1 MREVLGMARKYAT
14 PVNTMLL
21 VGRFGADGLPSAVV
35 LTVDNLGEASALERG
50 DRPADAPL
58 GEDPSVRRALPW
70 LLGELDAHDL
80 TATFFV
86 EAINTELYPDALRE
100 IAARG
105 HELGLH
111 GWRHEE
117 WTSLSAS
124 DEREVIGRSMDA
136 FARLGTAPPRGF
148 RPPGGELNARSPA
161 LLKEA
166 GIEWCSP
173 AGGEAGLRRGLAYV
187 PFDWRLVDA
196 YHLMDSFAA
205 LRVARGDSED
215 GLEPSALAERFEDE
229 LQDLANA
236 GTRQTLILHPFLML
250 DDDWAEGVHRLFGF
264 IRELVRERRTWAV
277 PGGAFADWLR
287 AARRS

>member
-1 MREVLGMARKYAT
+1 MGK
-14 PVNTMLL
+14 
-21 VGRFGADGLPSAVV
+21 FGPDGLPSAVV
-35 LTVDNLGEASALERG
+35 LTVDNLGEASALQRG
-50 DRPADAPL
+50 DRPADAPI
-58 GEDPSVRRALPW
+58 GDDPSVTTALPW
-70 LLGELDAHDL
+70 LLDELDAHDL

-86 EAINTELYPDALRE
+86 EAINTEIYPDALRE

-117 WTSLSAS
+117 WTSLSAAE
-124 DEREVIGRSMDA
+124 ERAVIGRSMEA
-136 FARLGTAPPRGF
+136 FAAFGNSPRGF
-148 RPPGGELNARSPA
+148 RPPGGEMNARSPT
-161 LLKEA
+161 LLTEA

-173 AGGEAGLRRGLAYV
+173 AGDEAGMRRGLAYV

-205 LRVARGDSED
+205 LRVARGDPESPL
-215 GLEPSALAERFEDE
+215 GPRALADRFEEE

-236 GTRQTLILHPFLML
+236 GSRQTLILHPFLML
-250 DDDWAEGVHRLFGF
+250 DDEWSDGVHRLLGF

-277 PGGAFADWLR
+277 PGGAFAGWLR
-287 AARRS
+287 SARTS

>member
-1 MREVLGMARKYAT
+1 MGK
-14 PVNTMLL
+14 
-21 VGRFGADGLPSAVV
+21 FGPDGLPSAVV
-35 LTVDNLGEASALERG
+35 LTIDNLGEASALERG
-50 DRPADAPL
+50 DRPADAPV
-58 GEDPSVRRALPW
+58 GEDPSVTKALPW
-70 LLGELDAHDL
+70 LLDELDAHEL

-117 WTSLSAS
+117 WTSLSAA

-136 FARLGTAPPRGF
+136 FGALGNAPRGF
-148 RPPGGELNARSPA
+148 RPPGGETNARSPT

-173 AGGEAGLRRGLAYV
+173 AGGEAGIRRGLVYV

-196 YHLMDSFAA
+196 YHLMDSFAG
-205 LRVARGDSED
+205 LRVSRGDPED
-215 GLEPSALAERFEDE
+215 PLEPSELADRLEEE
-229 LQDLANA
+229 LQDLAVA
-236 GTRQTLILHPFLML
+236 GSRQTLILHPFLML
-250 DDDWAEGVHRLFGF
+250 DDNWSAGVHRLLGF

-277 PGGAFADWLR
+277 PGGMFADWLR
-287 AARRS
+287 SARRS